1 MHLVKVAAE
10 PLVGATEAASSKLR
24 ARSFR
29 LSFDITATLF
39 EEKEAMA
46 TRFDSVRKLFTAEGG
61 KIDNFSLV
69 SKMLDSV
76 EAVHGG
82 SSTEPGS
89 RECHEALPLTLKEQ
103 KTLSLYH

>member
-1 MHLVKVAAE
+1 M
-10 PLVGATEAASSKLR
+10 EAASSKLR
-24 ARSFR
+24 ARPFR

-46 TRFDSVRKLFTAEGG
+46 ARFNSVRKLFTAEGG

-69 SKMLDSV
+69 SKMLDAV

-89 RECHEALPLTLKEQ
+89 REPKIKSLMRDSVMILLPIAVNK
-103 KTLSLYH
+103 KSAMV

>member
-1 MHLVKVAAE
+1 M
-10 PLVGATEAASSKLR
+10 EAASSKLR
-24 ARSFR
+24 ARPFR

-46 TRFDSVRKLFTAEGG
+46 TRFNSVRKLFTAEGG

-69 SKMLDSV
+69 SKMLDAV

-89 RECHEALPLTLKEQ
+89 REPKIMRDSVMILLPIAVNK
-103 KTLSLYH
+103 KSAIV